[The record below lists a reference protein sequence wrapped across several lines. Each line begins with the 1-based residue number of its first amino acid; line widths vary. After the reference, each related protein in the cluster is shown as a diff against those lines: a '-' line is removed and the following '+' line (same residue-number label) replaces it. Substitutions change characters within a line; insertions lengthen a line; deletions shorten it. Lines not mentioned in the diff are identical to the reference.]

1 MVCIMTLT
9 SISFYASISDPKIG
23 GTNMTLLTT
32 ISNLGNA
39 FSKTGALWLIEL
51 LTFKRCSN
59 DLRKTYSSTNNHK
72 VEQLN
77 K

>member
-1 MVCIMTLT
+1 MTLT
-9 SISFYASISDPKIG
+9 AMAFYATISDPKIG

-39 FSKTGALWLIEL
+39 WSKTGALWLIEL

-59 DLRKTYSSTNNHK
+59 GFRKFCSSSNNQK
-72 VEQLN
+72 VRQ
-77 K
+77 